1 MNLRMVG
8 RSLLALGVLAL
19 AIAPSA
25 DAQVGGVLEDVGVR
39 MHGGLILPT
48 AGYGDHFNF
57 GPSVGLDLAYPL
69 NDRLNLGLDLDWEY
83 VNTSDIYRTPNTNL
97 IRYRLGLE
105 GDVLGDEGSDM
116 ALLRGLAG
124 VGLTTVRSSAFWI
137 ESRRP
142 YTFEGESLNETAL
155 TATGGVR
162 AGLRTP
168 DGITWWLTG
177 KLNWAPIDDLHQ
189 EALRELARNE
199 LDPLSSALS
208 FSLTL
213 GVTLR

>member
-1 MNLRMVG
+1 MSLRTVG
-8 RSLLALGVLAL
+8 CSLLALGVLAL
-19 AIAPSA
+19 TTAQPA
-25 DAQVGGVLEDVGVR
+25 DAQVRDVLEDVGVR
-39 MHGGLILPT
+39 IHGGVILPT

-57 GPSVGLDLAYPL
+57 GPSVGLDLAYSL

-83 VNTSDIYRTPNTNL
+83 VNTADIYRTPNTNL

-105 GDVLGDEGSDM
+105 GDILGDQGSDLT
-116 ALLRGLAG
+116 LLRALAG
-124 VGLTTVRSSAFWI
+124 VGFTTVRSNKFWVA
-137 ESRRP
+137 SRRP
-142 YTFEGESLNETAL
+142 YTFSGESLNETAL

-177 KLNWAPIDDLHQ
+177 KLNWSPIDDLHQ
-189 EALRELARNE
+189 QALQELTNSE
-199 LDPLSSALS
+199 LDNLSSALS

-213 GVTLR
+213 GVALR